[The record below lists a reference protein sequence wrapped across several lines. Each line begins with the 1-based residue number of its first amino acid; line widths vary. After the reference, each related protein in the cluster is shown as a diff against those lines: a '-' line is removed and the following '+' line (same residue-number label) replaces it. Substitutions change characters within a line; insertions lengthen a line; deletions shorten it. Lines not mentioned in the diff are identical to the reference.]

1 MNKEFSRPRSISF
14 LKPGIRTPPVSSVA
28 KNNVKRRITSLLVLL
43 VLLLSIAAAV
53 VGQGTQGDAA
63 ASLAEAKSL
72 WKKNDQEKA
81 LVAIQRAISSDPRNP
96 AAYVQLA
103 LIHSAMDDDNKARLA
118 VEEALK
124 IDPNHAPAHQQ
135 RGSQLRRAKDFE
147 GAIREAKLA
156 LSLKP
161 DPEFEAYAHLTLGR
175 TYEDLKRYDEAL
187 NEYREAIRIN
197 PTDGSLHGS
206 LGSAL
211 FSLKRYDEAENAFRR
226 AVELDPLDSY
236 AVVNLAAALQNQAKR
251 DESIKYYREYVRLE
265 PKAKDRAAIEQRIS
279 QLESTSEPLL
289 RNQLLIGMAQAGDAA
304 NAAALI
310 KSGADPNYKSSYD
323 SQTPLSAAA
332 RKGSLE
338 VVKLLLSRGAKDDDG
353 AALTNAYE
361 AGNADIEKLL
371 QQASPAT
378 PSARSRLL
386 AAATRKGDTARA
398 QSLIASGIDA
408 AGLDDALVLAVGR
421 DAEFIEI
428 IRLLLDKGARVN
440 QPGLIRTPLML
451 AVHHDHVETIKLL
464 LAKGA
469 DVNASINQ
477 DITALAIAVKANN
490 AAVVRLL
497 LARGADARAK
507 DLLSLAARAPG
518 LLTDEDVHPHPERTS
533 EILQLLLDNG
543 ANAKSP
549 DGDRA
554 LEEANSLEKVKLLLA
569 RGANPNAKGYF
580 DSTALMAAAAR
591 SDNQIVEALL
601 SAGADVNAQD
611 GNGNTALLLFLYPG
625 DGRGQRP
632 GKQHSVLVGTL
643 LRAKNINVNAQNK
656 KGETALM
663 RAVRL
668 DDVESVRLLLGAGA
682 NPNAADK
689 VGDTAYVLAY
699 SNGNTEIEKLLT
711 TAAVQ
716 NKTPVVLNA
725 FLVAAISKKD
735 AAKVK
740 ELLDQGADPNYQY
753 AIGLDHLDIT
763 RTVLMEAAISGD
775 ATIVQMLVDKGADPG
790 AKSLVSGSEHGL
802 VYGTPLEGAKNPQV
816 IEILKK
822 AATKKN

>member
-1 MNKEFSRPRSISF
+1 MNKVFSLSRGTSF
-14 LKPGIRTPPVSSVA
+14 LNPEISTSPVSSVA
-28 KNNVKRRITSLLVLL
+28 TNNVKRRVTSLVVLL
-43 VLLLSIAAAV
+43 FFLLASAVV
-53 VGQGTQGDAA
+53 VGQSTQGDAA
-63 ASLAEAKSL
+63 ALIAEAKSL
-72 WKKNDQEKA
+72 LKKNDYPKA
-81 LVAIQRAISSDPRNP
+81 LTLIQKAISTDPRNP
-96 AAYVQLA
+96 EAYVQLA
-103 LIHSAMDDDNKARLA
+103 LIHSSMDDDNKARLA
-118 VEEALK
+118 IEEALR
-124 IDPNHAPAHQQ
+124 IDPNYAPAHQQ
-135 RGSQLRRAKDFE
+135 RGAQLRRAKDFE
-147 GAIREAKLA
+147 GAIRELKLA

-161 DPEFEAYAHLTLGR
+161 DPEFAAFAHLSLAL
-175 TYEDLKRYDEAL
+175 TYEELKRYDEAFT
-187 NEYREAIRIN
+187 EYREAIRSN
-197 PTDGSLHGS
+197 PTDGSLHER

-211 FSLKRYDEAENAFRR
+211 FSLKRFDEAENAYRR
-226 AVELDPLDSY
+226 AVEMNPLDSN

-251 DESIKYYREYVRLE
+251 DESIKYYKEYLRLE
-265 PKAKDRAAIEQRIS
+265 PKGSGRATVEQRIS
-279 QLESTSEPLL
+279 QLESTPEPLL
-289 RNQLLIGMAQAGDAA
+289 RNQMLIVMAEDGDAA
-304 NAAALI
+304 NVASLI

-323 SQTPLSAAA
+323 SKTPLSAAA
-332 RKGSLE
+332 RKGSVE

-361 AGNADIEKLL
+361 AGNVDIEKLL

-378 PSARSRLL
+378 PAARNRLL
-386 AAATRKGDTARA
+386 AAAVLKGDPARA

-408 AGLDDALVLAVGR
+408 AGLDDALVLAVER
-421 DAEFIEI
+421 DAKFIEV

-451 AVHHDHVETIKLL
+451 AAARGQVETIKLL

-469 DVNASINQ
+469 DVNASVNQ

-490 AAVVRLL
+490 AAAVRLL
-497 LARGADARAK
+497 LAGGADARAK
-507 DLLSLAARAPG
+507 DLLYLAAGAPFVTG
-518 LLTDEDVHPHPERTS
+518 DGKPKYPERTP

-543 ANAKSP
+543 ADAKSP

-569 RGANPNAKGYF
+569 RGANPNTKGYF
-580 DSTALMAAAAR
+580 DSTPLMVAAAR
-591 SDNQIVEALL
+591 SNNEIVEALL

-611 GNGNTALLLFLYPG
+611 GSGNTALLLFLYPG
-625 DGRGQRP
+625 DGQRP
-632 GKQHSVLVGTL
+632 RPVKQHSVLVGTL

-682 NPNAADK
+682 NPNATDK

-699 SNGNTEIEKLLT
+699 ENGNAEIEKLLT

-716 NKTPVVLNA
+716 YKTPAVLNA

-740 ELLDQGADPNYQY
+740 ELLDQGADPNYQHP
-753 AIGLDHLDIT
+753 IGLDHLDIT
-763 RTVLMEAAISGD
+763 RTVLMQAAIAGD

-790 AKSLVSGSEHGL
+790 AKSLISGSEHGL
-802 VYGTPLEGAKNPQV
+802 VHGTPLEAAKDPQV

-822 AATKKN
+822 AATKKD